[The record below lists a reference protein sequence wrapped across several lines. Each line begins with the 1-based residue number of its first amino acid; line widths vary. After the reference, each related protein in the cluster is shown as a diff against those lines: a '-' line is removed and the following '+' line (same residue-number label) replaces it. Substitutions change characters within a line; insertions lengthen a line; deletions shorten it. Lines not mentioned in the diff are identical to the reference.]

1 MIGHIYFYRL
11 KCILRDKQTLFWT
24 LLFPILLGLLFNM
37 AFSNLLSS
45 ELFSEIKIA
54 VVDNAEY
61 RENSNFQ
68 EALSSISTDSEELN
82 QENPDHVKLFNVT
95 YTSKEEADNL
105 LKDDKIKGYIH
116 FDNGIKLIVK
126 KSKGLSQTIIKGF
139 LDDYKQTTS
148 TVYRIISEDLS
159 AIQKGLID
167 DVSNRVDYI
176 EEVPV
181 SKAPPDTIVHYFY
194 TLLAM
199 ACLYGSFWGL
209 KEVTSV
215 QANLS
220 AQAARVNLAPTH
232 KLKVFFVSVLAAVTV
247 QLSIIFL
254 LLLFL
259 VFILKVDFG
268 NQIGYIILTC
278 IIGTFTGVTF
288 GTFIASI
295 VKKGEGVKIGI
306 LVGSS
311 MAMSF
316 LAGMMYLNIK
326 IIISTKVPLL
336 GYFNPA
342 NLITDAF
349 YSLYFYDTLTQFY
362 INTIILCCIMA
373 VFSLITYF
381 VLRRQRYASI

>member
-1 MIGHIYFYRL
+1 
-11 KCILRDKQTLFWT
+11 
-24 LLFPILLGLLFNM
+24 
-37 AFSNLLSS
+37 
-45 ELFSEIKIA
+45 
-54 VVDNAEY
+54 
-61 RENSNFQ
+61 
-68 EALSSISTDSEELN
+68 
-82 QENPDHVKLFNVT
+82 
-95 YTSKEEADNL
+95 
-105 LKDDKIKGYIH
+105 
-116 FDNGIKLIVK
+116 
-126 KSKGLSQTIIKGF
+126 
-139 LDDYKQTTS
+139 
-148 TVYRIISEDLS
+148 
-159 AIQKGLID
+159 
-167 DVSNRVDYI
+167 
-176 EEVPV
+176 
-181 SKAPPDTIVHYFY
+181 
-194 TLLAM
+194 M

-295 VKKGEGVKIGI
+295 VKKGEGVKVGI

-336 GYFNPA
+336 GYLNPA

-362 INTIILCCIMA
+362 I
-373 VFSLITYF
+373 
-381 VLRRQRYASI
+381 VLSYYAA

>member
-1 MIGHIYFYRL
+1 
-11 KCILRDKQTLFWT
+11 
-24 LLFPILLGLLFNM
+24 M

-167 DVSNRVDYI
+167 DVST
-176 EEVPV
+176 E
-181 SKAPPDTIVHYFY
+181 
-194 TLLAM
+194 
-199 ACLYGSFWGL
+199 
-209 KEVTSV
+209 
-215 QANLS
+215 
-220 AQAARVNLAPTH
+220 
-232 KLKVFFVSVLAAVTV
+232 
-247 QLSIIFL
+247 
-254 LLLFL
+254 
-259 VFILKVDFG
+259 
-268 NQIGYIILTC
+268 
-278 IIGTFTGVTF
+278 
-288 GTFIASI
+288 
-295 VKKGEGVKIGI
+295 
-306 LVGSS
+306 
-311 MAMSF
+311 
-316 LAGMMYLNIK
+316 
-326 IIISTKVPLL
+326 
-336 GYFNPA
+336 
-342 NLITDAF
+342 
-349 YSLYFYDTLTQFY
+349 
-362 INTIILCCIMA
+362 
-373 VFSLITYF
+373 
-381 VLRRQRYASI
+381 